1 MQELMNLVGQWA
13 KSLELF
19 GVVAWII
26 WNQRNKLRLNE
37 RCLPSE
43 IFLEVARAY
52 LSDFQSKFQ
61 KTKVQQPK
69 GSMKWR
75 PPRDGMYKTNYD
87 GTIFAESEEAGIG
100 VIIRD
105 IKGLVIAALAEK
117 IPYPGSVEVLEAL
130 AARRAARFALEVGL
144 TGFEF
149 EGDSEVVWRALRSA
163 DGAHSSIGEII
174 KDTMSIVGSLRTFSF
189 SHTRW
194 QGNCAAHTL
203 AKRVIV
209 SFPLLVWMEYIPT
222 DISHV
227 VISDFPV
234 A

>member
-1 MQELMNLVGQWA
+1 MQELINLVGQWA

-61 KTKVQQPK
+61 KTEVQQPK
-69 GSMKWR
+69 GSKKWR

-105 IKGLVIAALAEK
+105 IKGLEIAALAEK

-163 DGAHSSIGEII
+163 DGARSSIGEIF

-194 QGNCAAHTL
+194 QGNCAAHIL
-203 AKRVIV
+203 AKRAIV
-209 SFPLLVWMEYIPT
+209 SFPLLV
-222 DISHV
+222 
-227 VISDFPV
+227 
-234 A
+234 